1 MINGV
6 NAWKRRLGIFQ
17 QSLAADF
24 TVSDWGICKYPGY
37 QVSEYLILDK
47 KGYWNRESRPN
58 ASGFLRIDRNKGFG
72 GDVNVEWINVP
83 AEVSTSGNGP
93 ITSGESSY
101 PYDFSLDSENA
112 VVGIYAVT
120 VKLSSEST
128 SYESDFQLVIQ
139 DTTNLY

>member
-1 MINGV
+1 MINGI

-17 QSLAADF
+17 QSLVADF
-24 TVSDWGICKYPGY
+24 TVSDWGICKQSSFQG
-37 QVSEYLILDK
+37 SELLILDK
-47 KGYWNRESRPN
+47 KEYWMRRSRPN
-58 ASGFLRIDRNKGFG
+58 ASGFIRIDRNKGFG

-83 AEVSTSGNGP
+83 AEVTTSGNGP

-112 VVGIYAVT
+112 VVGFYSVT
-120 VKLSSEST
+120 VKLSSENT
-128 SYESDFQLVIQ
+128 SYESEFHLEIK